1 MNRTIELVESRPTE
15 VVMTEAEAQLITTLG
30 KTLVSRIAWW
40 GEEADDAS
48 RPDRTIISCTATPRN
63 TWIVTV
69 SNAIGAFGVDNLT
82 CLVTPKIPMPH
93 LLYILSKSSLI
104 PRMDDSRV
112 HIGAGEALWELLAR
126 WFLSK
131 VEQVVASDL
140 LRDYQATHGPLS
152 SVRGQLDS
160 MATAGTFYSGSLDM
174 VCTYDDFTVDNP
186 LNRVLL
192 AGLRALER
200 LARLQTDLRRIS
212 RRLSSH
218 FFEVGEVQTSDL
230 RVITD
235 RHSSHYGD
243 ALTLAKLIIEGTTFD
258 LSTGIGEA
266 WTFLIRTPEAIESGV
281 RAVLA
286 EGLSPQ
292 FTVRKYGTTLRP
304 GTMQVQPDLRFDPIG
319 HVGDVKYKKFGSD
332 WPRGDLY
339 QSVAFAAG
347 CGAQRSCVIA
357 MGVGNS
363 AKLPNVKFGDIEV
376 TSILWDA
383 REETEPSEA
392 ARQLIA
398 DCHAWLNPLGPPPAV
413 R

>member
-347 CGAQRSCVIA
+347 CGAQRSCVIS

-376 TSILWDA
+376 ASILWDA

-398 DCHAWLNPLGPPPAV
+398 DCHAWLNPL

>member
-347 CGAQRSCVIA
+347 CGAQRSCVIS

-398 DCHAWLNPLGPPPAV
+398 DCHAWLNPL

>member
-398 DCHAWLNPLGPPPAV
+398 DCHAWLNPL

>member
-376 TSILWDA
+376 ASILWDA

-398 DCHAWLNPLGPPPAV
+398 DCHAWLNPL

>member
-48 RPDRTIISCTATPRN
+48 RPDRTILSCTATPRN

-69 SNAIGAFGVDNLT
+69 SNAIGAFGVDDLT

-93 LLYILSKSSLI
+93 LLFILSKSSLI

-319 HVGDVKYKKFGSD
+319 HVGDVKYKKFASD

-347 CGAQRSCVIA
+347 CGAQRSCVIS

-398 DCHAWLNPLGPPPAV
+398 DCHAWLSPLGPPPAV

>member
-69 SNAIGAFGVDNLT
+69 SNAIGAFGVDDLT
-82 CLVTPKIPMPH
+82 CLVTPKIPIPH

-398 DCHAWLNPLGPPPAV
+398 DCHAWLNPL

>member
-48 RPDRTIISCTATPRN
+48 RPDRTIIACTATPRN

-69 SNAIGAFGVDNLT
+69 SNAIGAFGVDDLT
-82 CLVTPKIPMPH
+82 CLVTPKIPIPH

-347 CGAQRSCVIA
+347 CGAQRSCVIS

-376 TSILWDA
+376 ASILWDA

-398 DCHAWLNPLGPPPAV
+398 DCHAWLNPLGPPPAI

>member
-69 SNAIGAFGVDNLT
+69 SNAIGAFGVDDLT

-347 CGAQRSCVIA
+347 CGAQRSCVIS

-398 DCHAWLNPLGPPPAV
+398 DCHAWLNPL

>member
-347 CGAQRSCVIA
+347 CGAQRSCVIS

-376 TSILWDA
+376 TSMLWDA

-398 DCHAWLNPLGPPPAV
+398 DCHAWLNPL

>member
-69 SNAIGAFGVDNLT
+69 SNAIGAFGVDDLT
-82 CLVTPKIPMPH
+82 CLVTPKIPIPH

-347 CGAQRSCVIA
+347 CGAQRSCVIS

-398 DCHAWLNPLGPPPAV
+398 DCHAWLNPL

>member
-69 SNAIGAFGVDNLT
+69 SNAIGAFGVDDLT

-93 LLYILSKSSLI
+93 LLYILSKSSMI

-347 CGAQRSCVIA
+347 CGAQRSCVIS

-376 TSILWDA
+376 TSMLWDA

>member
-140 LRDYQATHGPLS
+140 LRDYQATHGPLN

-398 DCHAWLNPLGPPPAV
+398 DCHAWLNPL